1 MHSYSPFFLFLRN
14 KCRLSKMAYSNISPT
29 EITELSTGSEKSL
42 DSIIG
47 PYSDFGHQ
55 SSVGKLWFHEWY
67 KIIGGF

>member
-47 PYSDFGHQ
+47 PYSDFYHQ
-55 SSVGKLWFHEWY
+55 SSVDKLRLHVKY
-67 KIIGGF
+67 RAIGGF